1 MIITLYELNAIV
13 DCLSISADDEG
24 PQIVT
29 SSGVPVLVP
38 IVLLGAFQC
47 DKLAGNL
54 HKRRELV
61 HKSNSM
67 PSSHLGAL
75 FGCKS
80 CKTIVYL
87 VLSSILLDAGPLYV

>member
-1 MIITLYELNAIV
+1 MIIPFDELNATV
-13 DCLSISADDEG
+13 DCLSISADGGG
-24 PQIVT
+24 PLFVT
-29 SSGVPVLVP
+29 SFGVPVLVP

-67 PSSHLGAL
+67 PSSHSGAL

-80 CKTIVYL
+80 RMTFVYL